1 MNPDHSRRRAVPSTT
16 TIAAVALLAPLALG
30 GCVAKDSAATTLN
43 VTSSD
48 TACDFDTAQAQTG
61 TVGFKVTNSGS
72 KVTEFYVYDGSRV
85 LGEVENIAPGVS
97 GKLTVDLVKPGTYA
111 VACKPGMVGTGI
123 RKEITVTGEE
133 KQKSEAPA
141 DVEEAKKRY
150 LASVRT
156 EIGNL
161 ERATVEF
168 VAAVKRGDLDAARAQ
183 FAPTRSF
190 YERVEP
196 VAESFSDLDP
206 KIDMR
211 WDDTADGQEAFTGFH
226 RIERFLWPPR
236 PEDIGDDDGKVTP
249 ADAAD
254 AKKSDTPEAI
264 ATVADQL
271 LADARALKTE
281 VDKPDFS
288 FDTNLF
294 VQGPKALI
302 DEIAKTKVAGEED
315 RYSHTDLW
323 DFAANVEGS
332 QRLIG
337 ELQPIIQAHDAGL
350 MTEITNQF
358 DAINAA
364 IDELREGPGYVSY
377 DKVDDATRKA
387 LSAKIDALSATLSK
401 VPAAVLGR

>member
-1 MNPDHSRRRAVPSTT
+1 MSNRTVRF
-16 TIAAVALLAPLALG
+16 VALGAAALVTPLALS
-30 GCVAKDSAATTLN
+30 GCVAKDSASSTLN
-43 VTSSD
+43 VTSTD
-48 TACDFDTAQAQTG
+48 TACDFDGTKAQTG

-133 KQKSEAPA
+133 KTKNEAAA
-141 DVEEAKKRY
+141 DVEDAKKRY
-150 LASVRT
+150 LDSVRT
-156 EIGNL
+156 EVGNL
-161 ERATVEF
+161 ENATADF
-168 VAAVKRGDLDAARAQ
+168 VAAVKGGDLDGARGK
-183 FAPTRSF
+183 FATTRSF

-211 WDDTADGQEAFTGFH
+211 WDDTADGKEAFTGFH
-226 RIERFLWPPR
+226 RIERFLWPPT
-236 PEDIGDDDGKVTP
+236 PEEIGDADGKVAP

-254 AKKSDTPEAI
+254 AKKADNAESI
-264 ATVADQL
+264 GKVADQL
-271 LADARALKTE
+271 LTDVRALKAE
-281 VDKPDFS
+281 VDKPDFK
-288 FDTNLF
+288 FDTQLF

-337 ELQPIIQAHDAGL
+337 ELQPIIEKRDAKL
-350 MTEITNQF
+350 MTEVTAQF
-358 DAINAA
+358 DTINAA
-364 IDELREGPGYVSY
+364 IDKLRTGDGYTSY
-377 DKVDDATRKA
+377 DKVDDATRKD

-401 VPAAVLGR
+401 VPAVVMSK